1 MLVFFSKRVYKMT
14 KITIYHNPR
23 CSKSRQALDLIKS
36 KGLEPE
42 VIHYLQTIP
51 SKDEL
56 KDILKKLNI
65 NPIDLVRKGEQA
77 YKDHTKSR
85 KTLADQEIITMLHE
99 FPKTIERPFII
110 KNNKAIIARPPERVL
125 DFI

>member
-1 MLVFFSKRVYKMT
+1 MT

-56 KDILKKLNI
+56 RDILKKLNI

-77 YKDHTKSR
+77 YKDHT
-85 KTLADQEIITMLHE
+85 
-99 FPKTIERPFII
+99 
-110 KNNKAIIARPPERVL
+110 
-125 DFI
+125 